1 MFLKGVLFPRL
12 MEKAFYFYG
21 GVGDSTPIF
30 VSENG
35 NVKKI
40 AAHSWRPNLLYGTR
54 VYRRPDEPNDIEPER
69 AVTLI
74 RFNSPE
80 ELKGRIYA
88 VRHDIACLD
97 WRMNRIAHP
106 LEMTPELVD
115 VFEVQEPRYDEDA
128 FRYWADY
135 RDLFHGVGSA
145 RAGVSQAWENLQT
158 RLGKAIQDEDE
169 TAIEQGFREQ
179 DELHQRIVAQIRP
192 DEFPKPMQSQVTGLD
207 DVLLAIPVS
216 PAVPTQY
223 LRSAF

>member
-54 VYRRPDEPNDIEPER
+54 VYRRPDEPNDI
-69 AVTLI
+69 
-74 RFNSPE
+74 
-80 ELKGRIYA
+80 
-88 VRHDIACLD
+88 ACLD

-128 FRYWADY
+128 FRYWAYY
-135 RDLFHGVGSA
+135 RDLFH
-145 RAGVSQAWENLQT
+145 
-158 RLGKAIQDEDE
+158 
-169 TAIEQGFREQ
+169 
-179 DELHQRIVAQIRP
+179 
-192 DEFPKPMQSQVTGLD
+192 
-207 DVLLAIPVS
+207 
-216 PAVPTQY
+216 
-223 LRSAF
+223 